1 MLPSGKL
8 NTAGWKMDLWKMYS
22 ISFYIGLMQCVL
34 YSTKV
39 LQEAFHCLVGNLVEM
54 VDIGVK
60 LSPPGAS
67 VSKLLK

>member
-1 MLPSGKL
+1 
-8 NTAGWKMDLWKMYS
+8 MYS

-39 LQEAFHCLVGNLVEM
+39 LHEAFHCLVGNLVEM
-54 VDIGVK
+54 VDIQVK
-60 LSPPGAS
+60 LSLPGAS